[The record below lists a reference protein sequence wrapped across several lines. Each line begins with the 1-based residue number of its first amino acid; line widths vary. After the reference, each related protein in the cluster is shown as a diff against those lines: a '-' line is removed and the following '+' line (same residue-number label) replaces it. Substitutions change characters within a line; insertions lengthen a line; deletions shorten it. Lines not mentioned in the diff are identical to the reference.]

1 LASAT
6 GHDHVCVPG
15 LFFSL
20 SDGKITHHL
29 PIYLNKLGDMLFTM
43 TDDSSPRVHL
53 RLLLVAK
60 KNAQHLHKKKIEQPN
75 NNILFTS

>member
-1 LASAT
+1 
-6 GHDHVCVPG
+6 
-15 LFFSL
+15 
-20 SDGKITHHL
+20 L

-60 KNAQHLHKKKIEQPN
+60 KNAQHLHKKKKSIFIICFTRKHLR
-75 NNILFTS
+75 NI